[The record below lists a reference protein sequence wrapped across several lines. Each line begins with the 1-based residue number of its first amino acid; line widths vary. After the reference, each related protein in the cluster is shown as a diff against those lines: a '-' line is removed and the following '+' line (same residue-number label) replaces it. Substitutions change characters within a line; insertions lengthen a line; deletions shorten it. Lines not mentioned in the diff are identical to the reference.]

1 MLANIGV
8 SYKRAPLATLDAL
21 TLRDL
26 PAFYKLLKSISE
38 VRGAVLVQTCNRVDM
53 FLDTDNIEV
62 TEKVLWNW
70 ALQSKFKLHE
80 LRRLAEQ
87 RTGEQVLEYLV
98 SLASGLESMLL
109 GENQILGQIK
119 SSLIEARGLAASSSI
134 LSNAFEMSI
143 AAGAQIRHKTGIG
156 KGTVSLG
163 SAALKLAEESL
174 GPLDRISVLLLGT
187 GEIGMTILKA
197 LKARGVTD
205 VTVAGRTRQR
215 TESFCRTFGGKPSD
229 LKRVISQLSLYRLI
243 VVATRATSYLL
254 TREIVAPQL
263 AHTKDTKLM
272 ILDLSVPRNVSPDLE
287 QVKGLSLKTI
297 ADLRDV
303 TDQAVTLRKT
313 LAKEAKPQVEEAVE
327 KISALLRREEVEPM
341 VSELFQRADKIR
353 RDELEE
359 VLSELNLPEQQ
370 REILERMSLSLVRKI
385 LAQPVVNLREAA
397 KKGDTRVLTVAGQI
411 FEGD

>member
-1 MLANIGV
+1 VLANIGV
-8 SYKRAPLATLDAL
+8 SYKRASLATLDAL

-53 FLDTDNIEV
+53 FLDADNLEV

-119 SSLIEARGLAASSSI
+119 SSLIEARGLAASSPT
-134 LSNAFEMSI
+134 LSNAFEMSVT
-143 AAGAQIRHKTGIG
+143 AGAQIRRKTGIG

-229 LKRVISQLSLYRLI
+229 LKRVISQLSL
-243 VVATRATSYLL
+243 
-254 TREIVAPQL
+254 
-263 AHTKDTKLM
+263 
-272 ILDLSVPRNVSPDLE
+272 
-287 QVKGLSLKTI
+287 
-297 ADLRDV
+297 
-303 TDQAVTLRKT
+303 
-313 LAKEAKPQVEEAVE
+313 
-327 KISALLRREEVEPM
+327 
-341 VSELFQRADKIR
+341 
-353 RDELEE
+353 
-359 VLSELNLPEQQ
+359 
-370 REILERMSLSLVRKI
+370 
-385 LAQPVVNLREAA
+385 
-397 KKGDTRVLTVAGQI
+397 
-411 FEGD
+411 